1 MGEYAMPKRR
11 AVVVGAGLVVAA
23 LVGAAAPASAHSGGR
38 VQLFVDR
45 LALHPTGGNDWTVSL
60 IMVDA
65 DSGTLAPGF
74 DVAAEAIDSAGH
86 SAGATPLADH
96 GGGEYTGRLTAA
108 PGKWEVAIRADTLP
122 GGVVGVPLRKTYD
135 VTLEPGK
142 DVALGGRAPARRQG
156 SGTGVAL
163 PLVAGAVLAVIAGWL
178 LFGRHRRPAPAPARR
193 QPLA

>member
-1 MGEYAMPKRR
+1 MHKRR
-11 AVVVGAGLVVAA
+11 AIVVGAGLAVAA
-23 LVGAAAPASAHSGGR
+23 LAVPAVPASAHSGGR
-38 VQLFVDR
+38 LQLFVDR
-45 LALHPTGGNDWTVSL
+45 LALHSAGGNDWTLSL

-74 DVAAEAIDSAGH
+74 DVAAEATDAAGH
-86 SAGATPLADH
+86 PTGPVALTDH

-108 PGKWEVAIRADTLP
+108 PGKWEVAVRADTLP
-122 GGVVGVPLRKTYD
+122 GGVAGVPLRKTYD

-142 DVALGGRAPARRQG
+142 DVAVGGRVPGGSHG

-163 PLVAGAVLAVIAGWL
+163 PLAAGVVLAVIVAWL
-178 LFGRHRRPAPAPARR
+178 VLGRRRRPGLVAARR

>member
-1 MGEYAMPKRR
+1 MHRGSATIRR
-11 AVVVGAGLVVAA
+11 AVVLGAGLAVAA
-23 LVGAAAPASAHSGGR
+23 LLAAAGPASAHSGGR

-45 LALHPTGGNDWTVSL
+45 LALHSGGGNDWTVSL
-60 IMVDA
+60 ILVDA

-74 DVAAEAIDSAGH
+74 DVGAEATDAGGH
-86 SAGATPLADH
+86 SAGATALADH

-108 PGKWEVAIRADTLP
+108 PGNWQVAIRADTLP

-142 DVALGGRAPARRQG
+142 DVTVGGRAPGGSHG
-156 SGTGVAL
+156 SGTGIAL
-163 PLVAGAVLAVIAGWL
+163 PLTAGVILAAIAGWL
-178 LFGRHRRPAPAPARR
+178 LLARRRRPGLAPARR